1 MVCAKEN
8 KTYEICLEFPKGIPG
23 QVELLR
29 CVLAGCGVPEGD
41 IVELE
46 QNARVRLSVYSDS
59 KPRAQLLKRTIAG
72 LALKRAAV
80 SLIPIKTRDWQTR
93 WKEDF
98 KPFLLTPDLY
108 VVPLWMR
115 DSWKKKNAAAIFI
128 DTDTVFGTGMHPTTR
143 FMAEFIGGKRG
154 AFADFFDIGTG
165 TGILAMVAWYYGA
178 RKISCIDIKAE
189 AVRTAK
195 RNFRNNSCLPE
206 SVKTA
211 DFNRLQAN
219 AQFDFVA
226 ANLFTDDLIRMRS
239 RLLAFV
245 RPGKYLAV
253 SGISLKNYARFRKNF
268 NTRDLRCVGVTKKD
282 GWAAVLY
289 KIKKW

>member
-8 KTYEICLEFPKGIPG
+8 KTYEICLEFPKGVPG
-23 QVELLR
+23 QAELLR
-29 CVLAGCGVPEGD
+29 CVLAGCGVPEGE

-46 QNARVRLSVYSDS
+46 QDKRVRLSFYADS
-59 KPRAQLLKRTIAG
+59 KSRALLLRRQIVSLG
-72 LALKRAAV
+72 LTRVAV

-93 WKEDF
+93 WKENF
-98 KPFLLTPDLY
+98 KPFPLTPDLY

-115 DSWKKKNAAAIFI
+115 HSWKKKNAAAIFI
-128 DTDTVFGTGMHPTTR
+128 DTDTVFGTGLHPTTR
-143 FMAEFIGGKRG
+143 SMAEFIRRKSG
-154 AFADFFDIGTG
+154 AFTDFFDIGTG
-165 TGILAMVAWYYGA
+165 TGILAMVARYYGA

-189 AVRTAK
+189 AVRTAR
-195 RNFRNNSCLPE
+195 RNFKNNACFPE
-206 SVKTA
+206 YVKTA
-211 DFNRLQAN
+211 DFNRFQPK

-239 RLLAFV
+239 SLLACV

-253 SGISLKNYARFRKNF
+253 SGISLENYPRFRKDF
-268 NTRDLRCVGVTKKD
+268 DARRLQCAGVAKKD

-289 KIKKW
+289 KVKS